1 MLNLMFW
8 QITLRSGCEWTAP
21 PLPTAVATI
30 TPPFRSG
37 DLPDEIG
44 LLLPNKDS
52 LAATL
57 RAVESDPEKLRDHAL
72 GLFLADPFLNL
83 RLEIDRLKQLG
94 LRWVTNLPSTE
105 QQDPE
110 FSQQLADVGLD
121 CGLEYDRLAACR
133 AAGLGVIAVV
143 ADAGSARLAVAAGP
157 SALVVMPRVA
167 DFAAGFPSFRQRG
180 AAALAV
186 RRAVAETAWRGPI
199 LALGDKTET
208 EHAGIWPETL
218 DGLVRRPEPA

>member
-1 MLNLMFW
+1 M
-8 QITLRSGCEWTAP
+8 
-21 PLPTAVATI
+21 
-30 TPPFRSG
+30 
-37 DLPDEIG
+37 PDEIG

-52 LAATL
+52 LTATIQ
-57 RAVESDPEKLRDHAL
+57 AVETAPTRLHEYAL

-83 RLEIDRLKQLG
+83 RLEIDRLKRLG
-94 LRWVTNLPSTE
+94 LLWVTNLPSTE

-121 CGLEYDRLAACR
+121 CELEYDRLSDCN
-133 AAGLGVIAVV
+133 AAGLRVIAVV
-143 ADAGSARLAVAAGP
+143 ADARSARLAVAAGP
-157 SALVVMPRVA
+157 SALVVIPRVA

-180 AAALAV
+180 AAALMV

>member
-8 QITLRSGCEWTAP
+8 QIRLRSGCEWTAP
-21 PLPTAVATI
+21 PLPKAVATI
-30 TPPFRSG
+30 TPPFRSD

-44 LLLPNKDS
+44 LLLPNKNS

-57 RAVESDPEKLRDHAL
+57 QAVESDPAILREHAL

-94 LRWVTNLPSTE
+94 LRWVINLPSTE

-110 FSQQLADVGLD
+110 FSRQLEDVGLD
-121 CGLEYDRLAACR
+121 CGMEYDRLAVCH

-143 ADAGSARLAVAAGP
+143 ADARSARLAVAADP
-157 SALVVMPRVA
+157 IALVVMPRVA

-208 EHAGIWPETL
+208 EHKGIWPETL